1 MKLSSLSWSLPLCV
15 FPLSY
20 LPFSLS
26 RSLSGSDPE
35 KNVTYSRTR
44 INHQK
49 SEGYQR
55 VASRNQ
61 HI

>member
-44 INHQK
+44 KVKDIK
-49 SEGYQR
+49 E
-55 VASRNQ
+55 
-61 HI
+61 